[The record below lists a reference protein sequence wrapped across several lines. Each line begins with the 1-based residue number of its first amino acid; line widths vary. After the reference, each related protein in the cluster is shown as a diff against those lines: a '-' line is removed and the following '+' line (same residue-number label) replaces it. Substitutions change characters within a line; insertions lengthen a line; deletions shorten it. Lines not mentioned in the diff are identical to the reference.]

1 MIERHYDQARE
12 DERLAGAWGQLDLAR
27 TQEILRRHLPPP
39 PAAVLDIGGG
49 PGVYSRWLAGE
60 GYEAHLIDLVPK
72 HVEQARAGG
81 GIASA
86 SVGDARSVA
95 RPDAS
100 ADAVLL
106 LGPLYHL
113 IAREDRLLALRE
125 ARRLLRPGAVLFAAA
140 ISRFASL
147 LDSVV
152 RGFLDDPAFAPILER
167 DLREGQHRNPTGN
180 VDYFTTAFFHL
191 PAELRA
197 EIEESGFSLL
207 ELVGVEGPAW
217 LAGNF
222 EQRWADPMSRE
233 RLLEAARCVENDV
246 NLMVVSLH
254 LLAAATVAPASAG
267 EVAS

>member
-1 MIERHYDQARE
+1 VIERHYDQARE

-95 RPDAS
+95 RP
-100 ADAVLL
+100 
-106 LGPLYHL
+106 
-113 IAREDRLLALRE
+113 
-125 ARRLLRPGAVLFAAA
+125 
-140 ISRFASL
+140 
-147 LDSVV
+147 
-152 RGFLDDPAFAPILER
+152 
-167 DLREGQHRNPTGN
+167 
-180 VDYFTTAFFHL
+180 
-191 PAELRA
+191 
-197 EIEESGFSLL
+197 GFSLL